1 MIKNPV
7 IVTYDD
13 MLQQARRRL
22 QYMQKVYP
30 VKVLEGGMT
39 SYSSTRQIAV
49 QKAIVTFLE
58 QHRPV
63 KQPVLF

>member
-7 IVTYDD
+7 IVTHDD
-13 MLQQARRRL
+13 MLQQARNRL

-30 VKVLEGGMT
+30 VNVLQGSMT
-39 SYSSTRQIAV
+39 SYSCTRQIAI
-49 QKAIVTFLE
+49 QKAIVKFLE

-63 KQPVLF
+63 KQPALF